1 MKWFTPKCPVNDD
14 EKQWLEESG
23 AWLVKEFDIRID
35 NVRVVLPTPEF
46 FPDTYRGKEDDVKTL
61 LGRVCSYMGVNAD
74 RLSMELFS
82 DEQKELRKHLPS
94 FESSRSGAAGL
105 YREGD
110 DMIRISLSTAYLRD
124 PMAMVAVIA
133 HELGHVLLLAD
144 KKIGP
149 ERKDHEHLTD
159 LLTVFLGLGI
169 FTANSAFRF
178 TQWSG
183 GFKQGWQA
191 RRLGYLTEPMFGY
204 ALALFA
210 YARRERQPGWSKYI
224 DGNAGHHFKAAL
236 SYLQETPPAK
246 FDIGMSFT

>member
-1 MKWFTPKCPVNDD
+1 MKWLAPKCPVNDE
-14 EKQWLEESG
+14 EKDWLEVSG
-23 AWLVKEFDIRID
+23 AWLLREFSIQID
-35 NVRVVLPTPEF
+35 NVRVVVPTPEF
-46 FPDTYRGKEDDVKTL
+46 FPDTYRGEEEDVSTL

-74 RLSMELFS
+74 RISLDLFS
-82 DEQKELRKHLPS
+82 DEQKEMRNHLPS
-94 FESSRSGAAGL
+94 FESSHRSAAGL
-105 YREGD
+105 YRKSED
-110 DMIRISLSTAYLRD
+110 IIRISLSREHLSD
-124 PMAMVAVIA
+124 PMTMVAVIA

-144 KKIGP
+144 QKITR

-210 YARRERQPGWSKYI
+210 CARSESKPNWVKYLE
-224 DGNAGHHFKAAL
+224 GNARHHFKAGL
-236 SYLQETPPAK
+236 KYLQGTPPSK
-246 FDIGMSFT
+246 FDVG